1 MNTRYQYKIQVFDRY
16 SGKANHRFHHLR
28 RLATNYF
35 IFDIFSI
42 FFPGY
47 CGILWGP
54 TQGLTTDTFEVSS
67 TATAQT
73 VN

>member
-1 MNTRYQYKIQVFDRY
+1 MPDFDHKICLYQVKQ
-16 SGKANHRFHHLR
+16 
-28 RLATNYF
+28 
-35 IFDIFSI
+35 IFSGNFEFPFRLFSYI
-42 FFPGY
+42 FSGY

>member
-1 MNTRYQYKIQVFDRY
+1 MSIAVDLRSRTAFGLPRI
-16 SGKANHRFHHLR
+16 RFLKSR
-28 RLATNYF
+28 KLAIEYF
-35 IFDIFSI
+35 IFDMFSI
-42 FFPGY
+42 FFQGY